1 MSVSATVSALQTL
14 HATISGIKS
23 APTNMPASLN
33 TADLP
38 IALTWPAEATWQL
51 AAMGLK
57 RQERTY
63 IVRVY
68 VRPVGQNM
76 PGPDKGYDDCVALL
90 EAFGQA
96 YQTNLTLAG
105 AVDHISAVSD
115 SGPLGGGAQLM
126 WGDTPYWGFVY
137 RVTCIEKTS

>member
-1 MSVSATVSALQTL
+1 MSVTATVSALQTL

-23 APTNMPASLN
+23 APANVPASLN

-38 IALTWPAEATWQL
+38 MALVWPAEATWQL

-68 VRPVGQNM
+68 VRPVGQDI
-76 PGPDKGYDDCVALL
+76 PGPDEGYDDCVAML

-96 YQTNLTLAG
+96 YQSNLTLAN

-115 SGPLGGGAQLM
+115 SGISGGAMELL
-126 WGDTPYWGFVY
+126 WGNTQYWGFVY
-137 RVTCIEKTS
+137 RVTCVEKTS